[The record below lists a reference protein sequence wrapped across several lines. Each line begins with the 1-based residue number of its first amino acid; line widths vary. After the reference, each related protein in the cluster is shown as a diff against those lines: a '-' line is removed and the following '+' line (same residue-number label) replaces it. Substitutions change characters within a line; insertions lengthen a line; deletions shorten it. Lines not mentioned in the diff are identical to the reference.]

1 MLGKPLGRQGRQAEK
16 DEAGI
21 VGSLVRCD
29 GEVVLPPR
37 RMRLGADRNRAEV
50 RHETQNSLRLLALQR
65 NGIAVLVYVHL
76 RLRFLVRLLSG
87 LCRLL
92 RRLVA
97 VESVIDRTSQKRRL
111 RIEVQGRITRCV
123 SHQSG
128 RGRVRQCLLS
138 DSRDSQRNE
147 GNRGERN
154 EDRAELKQQV
164 FLYRVGVETYA
175 LARISHERL
184 CIG

>member
-65 NGIAVLVYVHL
+65 NGIAVLVYGHI

-97 VESVIDRTSQKRRL
+97 VESVIDRTSHKRRL
-111 RIEVQGRITRCV
+111 RIEVQGRL
-123 SHQSG
+123 
-128 RGRVRQCLLS
+128 LLS
-138 DSRDSQRNE
+138 SAIRTGGGSS
-147 GNRGERN
+147 G
-154 EDRAELKQQV
+154 
-164 FLYRVGVETYA
+164 
-175 LARISHERL
+175 
-184 CIG
+184 